1 MKKKIKF
8 HQTFPSMQNLLEL
21 QCLVND
27 SVDFLELASKVPFIS
42 FLFLR
47 NRCGWFKITTCSYTC
62 SE

>member
-47 NRCGWFKITTCSYTC
+47 NRCG
-62 SE
+62 